1 MKTGKLLTKW
11 LAVLCAAMLMISLFA
26 IPVFADETTTAAET
40 TSSPEDTTAA
50 EEESSTAQEETTTAE
65 GESTTA
71 AGSSN
76 NTTTNTPA
84 DNTALIVWIIV
95 GAVVLIVAV
104 VLCIKFREKIV
115 KGLRVYKSEFKKV
128 SWLSWEQTRKS
139 TFVVVVVLLV
149 FAAIIC
155 VLDIA
160 LFKGF
165 DLILDGFKGLFK

>member
-26 IPVFADETTTAAET
+26 IPVFA
-40 TSSPEDTTAA
+40 EDTTVADTT
-50 EEESSTAQEETTTAE
+50 ESTV
-65 GESTTA
+65 ESTTESTA
-71 AGSSN
+71 ESESKTEESTTGAGSSN
-76 NTTTNTPA
+76 STSKNEPA

-139 TFVVVVVLLV
+139 TFVVVVVLLA
-149 FAAIIC
+149 FAAVIC
-155 VLDIA
+155 ILDIA

-165 DLILDGFKGLFK
+165 DVLIGWLKGLFQ

>member
-11 LAVLCAAMLMISLFA
+11 LVVLCAAMLMISLFA
-26 IPVFADETTTAAET
+26 TPVFADETTA
-40 TSSPEDTTAA
+40 DTTAA
-50 EEESSTAQEETTTAE
+50 STETTTAADDTTTTTEETTTAKE
-65 GESTTA
+65 ETTTA
-71 AGSSN
+71 SGSSDSAKN
-76 NTTTNTPA
+76 EPA

-95 GAVVLIVAV
+95 GAVVIIVAA
-104 VLCIKFREKIV
+104 VLGIKFREKIV

-139 TFVVVVVLLV
+139 TFVVVVVLIA
-149 FAAIIC
+149 FAAVIC

-165 DLILDGFKGLFK
+165 DLILNWFKGLF